1 MYASCGTTAEKSVP
15 GFAVPDSVHQVKL
28 VDPRKFPLRCTL
40 TCADGSLVPTS
51 TVSAANSIFDA
62 PVPAAEAAATGCA
75 VTRCA
80 AAAAGALVRWPT
92 VAGGGTVAD
101 DAVGAAAGAA
111 TGEAATGEAAT
122 GGAATSWP
130 AADEAVGAGAGEAAA
145 GACCEGGT
153 GMRAGGG
160 GAEAMGCCPRSVDEG
175 GVVAVFALTDGAA
188 MSAEGRAGLSGTRTG
203 AVESMLGSVSR

>member
-1 MYASCGTTAEKSVP
+1 MLRETLDFPSPMYASCGTTAEKSVP

-111 TGEAATGEAAT
+111 TGEAATGGAATGRATT
-122 GGAATSWP
+122 GGAA
-130 AADEAVGAGAGEAAA
+130 A
-145 GACCEGGT
+145 
-153 GMRAGGG
+153 GG